1 VVFVMLRIR
10 IGLTITMILGSIYAA
25 AGLMTSLTDF
35 GIGVAVVGTAWLLQ
49 GLITYLNENDAQV
62 MRRYREDVWARRD
75 SNG

>member
-1 VVFVMLRIR
+1 MLRIR

-25 AGLMTSLTDF
+25 AGLMTSLRDF

-62 MRRYREDVWARRD
+62 MQRYRDDVWARRD

>member
-1 VVFVMLRIR
+1 MLRIR
-10 IGLTITMILGSIYAA
+10 IGLTITIILGSIYAA

-62 MRRYREDVWARRD
+62 MQRYRDDVWARRD

>member
-1 VVFVMLRIR
+1 MLRIR
-10 IGLTITMILGSIYAA
+10 IGLTITMILGAIYAA
-25 AGLMTSLTDF
+25 AGLMTSLRDF

>member
-1 VVFVMLRIR
+1 MLRIR

-25 AGLMTSLTDF
+25 AGLMTSLRDF

-49 GLITYLNENDAQV
+49 GLITYLNENDAKV
-62 MRRYREDVWARRD
+62 MQRYRDDVWARRD

>member
-1 VVFVMLRIR
+1 MLRIR

-49 GLITYLNENDAQV
+49 GLITYLNDNDAAV
-62 MRRYREDVWARRD
+62 MQRYRDDVWARRD

>member
-1 VVFVMLRIR
+1 MLRIR

-25 AGLMTSLTDF
+25 AGLMTSLRDF